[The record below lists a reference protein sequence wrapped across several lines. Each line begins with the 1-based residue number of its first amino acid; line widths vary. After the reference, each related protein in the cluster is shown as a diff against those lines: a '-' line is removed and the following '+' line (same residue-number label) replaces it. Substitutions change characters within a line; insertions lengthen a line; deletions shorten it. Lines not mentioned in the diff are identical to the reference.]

1 MSRKLG
7 PLTPEEARKELRAWR
22 RVMLHMALTF
32 IALLPLTAWLYTLT
46 TFIMVAVVAGS
57 FVAMLPYVYRLKRRE
72 LQRRTVSRSANRLD
86 RIARDIGLP
95 KPVGVKATGFD
106 RRYRPPLA
114 GLWYRVV
121 FMAFVAVIFVALL
134 IAVGAWVA
142 VAVTVVATALVV
154 VWLIRGFARKWGLHE
169 SAEAITSITVIGS
182 VEVPWNR
189 IDRFKTEGQQG
200 RSRRR
205 VRVFTKDGDKAL
217 LLGASQGRRV
227 VWDGGETTD
236 IVGVLNERLRDWRST
251 HGSSAGAAPD

>member
-1 MSRKLG
+1 MCLPGSTVSRKLG

-72 LQRRTVSRSANRLD
+72 LQRRTVSPSANRLD

-154 VWLIRGFARKWGLHE
+154 VWL
-169 SAEAITSITVIGS
+169 S
-182 VEVPWNR
+182 
-189 IDRFKTEGQQG
+189 DRFKTEGQQG